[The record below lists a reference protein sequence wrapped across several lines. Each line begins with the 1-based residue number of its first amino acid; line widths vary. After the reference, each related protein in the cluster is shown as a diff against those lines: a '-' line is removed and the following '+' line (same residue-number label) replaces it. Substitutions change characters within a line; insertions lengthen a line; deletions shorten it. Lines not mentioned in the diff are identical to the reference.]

1 MWTPKNGKMMMKT
14 SMTIDSLPVYVI
26 DDYLYEDLVEEFGT
40 SIDVEEMIDWLEE
53 WVKENVQEDNF

>member
-1 MWTPKNGKMMMKT
+1 MMKMI

-26 DDYLYEDLVEEFGT
+26 DDYLYGDLVEEFGT
-40 SIDVEEMIDWLEE
+40 TADVGELVDWLED

>member
-1 MWTPKNGKMMMKT
+1 
-14 SMTIDSLPVYVI
+14 MTIDSLPVYVI